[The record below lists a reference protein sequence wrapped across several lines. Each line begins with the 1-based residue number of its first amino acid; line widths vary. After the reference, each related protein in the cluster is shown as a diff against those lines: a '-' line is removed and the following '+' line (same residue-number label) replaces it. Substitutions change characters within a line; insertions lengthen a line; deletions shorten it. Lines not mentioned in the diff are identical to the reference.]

1 MTTKEKNLLYER
13 VYNYK
18 SKSEYG
24 LIEAEILDVLKDYP
38 DCNMDK
44 YNDAMFGNT
53 CMVNDD
59 KEVIN
64 YQCDVYSAI
73 LCGVEN
79 RDQMLHEWD

>member
-1 MTTKEKNLLYER
+1 MDTKEKEMLYER

-18 SKSEYG
+18 AKSEYG
-24 LIEAEILDVLKDYP
+24 LVEAEIQDVLKDYP
-38 DCNMDK
+38 GCNMEK
-44 YNDAMFGNT
+44 YNDAMMGNT

-64 YQCDVYSAI
+64 YHCDVYSAI

-79 RDQMLHEWD
+79 RDQMLQEWD

>member
-1 MTTKEKNLLYER
+1 MDTKEKEMLYER

-18 SKSEYG
+18 AKSEYG
-24 LIEAEILDVLKDYP
+24 LVETEIQDVLKDYP
-38 DCNMDK
+38 GCNMEK
-44 YNDAMFGNT
+44 YNDAMMGNT
-53 CMVNDD
+53 CMMNDD

>member
-1 MTTKEKNLLYER
+1 MTTEEKNLLYAK

-18 SKSEYG
+18 TKSEYG
-24 LIEAEILDVLKDYP
+24 LVETEIQEVLKDYP
-38 DCNMDK
+38 DCNMEK
-44 YNDAMFGNT
+44 YNDAMMGNT

-64 YQCDVYSAI
+64 YHCDVYSAI

-79 RDQMLHEWD
+79 RDQMLQEWD